1 MRLLLGLLLAA
12 ALSLEPATA
21 SGAPKSCS
29 SIPFPGALGP
39 PRRLLLEHSGVLPRP
54 PSGTRR
60 PLSRALEAVLILQKG
75 LSGGRCSHLCPC
87 LCVHPPVPPPVAA
100 ARALSCHQCKGFGGC
115 LHPSTCP
122 WGSNYCV
129 SIATRV
135 PFSVIDMPLVTKSCY
150 SGCPDIATLGLGP
163 HVSIV
168 CCQFSLCN
176 TD

>member
-12 ALSLEPATA
+12 ALSLE
-21 SGAPKSCS
+21 
-29 SIPFPGALGP
+29 LG
-39 PRRLLLEHSGVLPRP
+39 ES
-54 PSGTRR
+54 
-60 PLSRALEAVLILQKG
+60 
-75 LSGGRCSHLCPC
+75 
-87 LCVHPPVPPPVAA
+87 
-100 ARALSCHQCKGFGGC
+100 RALSCHQCKGFGGC
-115 LHPSTCP
+115 LHASRCP

-135 PFSVIDMPLVTKSCY
+135 PFSVIDLPLVTKSCY
-150 SGCPDIATLGLGP
+150 SGCPDVSTLGLGP